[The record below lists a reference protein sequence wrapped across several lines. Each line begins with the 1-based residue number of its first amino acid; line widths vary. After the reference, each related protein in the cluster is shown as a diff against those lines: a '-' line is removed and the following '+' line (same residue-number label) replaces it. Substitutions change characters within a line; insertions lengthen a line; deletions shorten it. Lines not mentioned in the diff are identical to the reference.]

1 MDRFAANTLRTLG
14 IVLISAFVIG
24 ASLILLLLALC
35 LGALG
40 SGGGQFHSPSDE
52 QAFLACVVAIVVLL
66 VGGVFSIAK
75 LAKGIVRGAP
85 EYAAPLSIF
94 PTPVT
99 ATAGPTPAVA
109 PPPVP
114 PAVTPP
120 RTIDAGHLSPASRAA
135 IQQLVLSI
143 SAKVAVEVLLTLFG
157 WISVARPHISP
168 LQTFRFSFLAWG
180 LAAVAPLLVLLYALL
195 RHPGPRAFAY
205 SLVIPALHI
214 FFGLFGH
221 SVSLVYVLR
230 SLHPSLAVFSL
241 LPWLL
246 DFLILYLAW
255 KAIRLTGIQPSPTR
269 LIVATAVIFF
279 YTSILPI
286 VVVIMNQ
293 FWHLAR

>member
-1 MDRFAANTLRTLG
+1 VDRFAANTLRTLG
-14 IVLISAFVIG
+14 IVLISIFVIG

-35 LGALG
+35 LGAFG
-40 SGGGQFHSPSDE
+40 TSGGQFHSSSDE
-52 QAFLACVVAIVVLL
+52 QAFLACVIAIAVLL

-94 PTPVT
+94 PTPAT
-99 ATAGPTPAVA
+99 ATAGPAPAAA
-109 PPPVP
+109 PPPVQ
-114 PAVTPP
+114 AEAPP
-120 RTIDAGHLSPASRAA
+120 RTIDAAHFSSASRAA
-135 IQQLVLSI
+135 IQQLVLAI